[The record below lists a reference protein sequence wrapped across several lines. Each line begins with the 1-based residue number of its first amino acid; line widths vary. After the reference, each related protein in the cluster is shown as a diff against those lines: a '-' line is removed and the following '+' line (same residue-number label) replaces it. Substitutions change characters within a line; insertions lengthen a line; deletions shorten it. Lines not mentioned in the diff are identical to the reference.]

1 MNIKRVLGVC
11 ALLCVFALNFSCET
25 ETASESDELY
35 GIERDE
41 IKDQDT

>member
-1 MNIKRVLGVC
+1 MNIKRVFGVF

>member
-1 MNIKRVLGVC
+1 MNIKRVVGVF

-35 GIERDE
+35 GIDREE
-41 IKDQDT
+41 IKEQDT

>member
-1 MNIKRVLGVC
+1 MNIKRFFGVC

-35 GIERDE
+35 GIGRKE
-41 IKDQDT
+41 IKEQDT